1 MLLFWLHIK
10 WNRMNYI
17 GHCNVSFDL
26 VAQTEVAAAAAIIS
40 FFRDYDSELLRN
52 AVAVAI
58 AVCIAYVILIK
69 KRALT
74 RDVYTVI
81 IISATIGSIFIRLCV
96 KKLLSVFQRLMR
108 FLCCSTP
115 LFVYSIVGVLKFIRT
130 RLENVNRLKAFF
142 HVNAINKMCLIS
154 LRSFVLNG

>member
-52 AVAVAI
+52 AVAIAV

-108 FLCCSTP
+108 FLCCSAP
-115 LFVYSIVGVLKFIRT
+115 LFVYFIVGVLKFIRT